1 LLILQDQLFYLTGSI
16 FRRCNTCLE
25 AGGRLSETTLEK
37 YVKLLGGGRPSS
49 QHVQASYVLML
60 LMTVALLRCII
71 KVLPVFKQISPEAM
85 DFQKLLLMSYTLHRA
100 EMMVSSV
107 YECNR
112 TRWVQSLEKVP
123 STRVMYPSQALDL
136 I

>member
-1 LLILQDQLFYLTGSI
+1 MLLILQDPLFYLTGSI

-25 AGGRLSETTLEK
+25 AGGRLSETFEK

-100 EMMVSSV
+100 EMMMSSV
-107 YECNR
+107 FECNR

-123 STRVMYPSQALDL
+123 STKVMYPSQAFDL

>member
-1 LLILQDQLFYLTGSI
+1 MQDQLFYLTGSI